1 MSESLEL
8 SDPQAVFVED
18 FYRSRFAAF
27 VGGFGSGK
35 TWAGCVDNC
44 RFLMEHPKTVTGY
57 FGPTHP
63 LIKDIY
69 FATIEEA
76 AHYFDM
82 KCKVKLADKEVH
94 FYRGRSYYGATLC
107 RSMENPN
114 NLIGF
119 KIARAHIDEIDTM
132 PIDKAGNAW
141 RKIMARLRLKVDGE
155 PNCARVTTTPEGFR
169 FVHSKFAVDPKPGY
183 RMVQASTYENAEY
196 LPDGYID
203 SLLNDYPAQLIEAY
217 LNGEFVNLT
226 SGTVYNAYDRQ
237 ANGSREAIRLNEPL
251 YIGMDFNVADMSA
264 AVAVKRENG
273 LHVVGQLISVYDTP
287 TMIETL
293 KDKWP
298 GHKIAVYPDA
308 SGGSRKTVNASTS
321 DIALL
326 RRAGFRVVVDA
337 SNPAVRDRIVSVN
350 AGFQHGKLWVNE
362 QSAPD
367 VAKCLEQQAYGKN
380 GEPDKEAG
388 FDHMNDALGYL
399 AVKEMPV
406 RKPVSR
412 AKIIGL

>member
-1 MSESLEL
+1 MSELLEL
-8 SDPQAVFVED
+8 SDPQAVFVDD
-18 FYRSRFAAF
+18 FKDTRFAAY

-35 TWAGCVDNC
+35 TFAGCVDSC
-44 RFLMEHPKTVTGY
+44 RFLLSHPKAVTGY

-69 FATIEEA
+69 YPTIDEV
-76 AHYFDM
+76 AHYFGLR
-82 KCKVKLADKEVH
+82 CQVKLADKEVH

-107 RSMENPN
+107 RSMDNPN

-132 PIDKAGNAW
+132 PTDKAANAW
-141 RKIMARLRLKVDGE
+141 RKIMARLRLKVPGAN
-155 PNCARVTTTPEGFR
+155 NCARVTTTPEGFR

-183 RMVQASTYENAEY
+183 RMVQASTYENADG
-196 LPDGYID
+196 LPDGYIE

-237 ANGSREAIRLNEPL
+237 ANSSRETIRPNEPL
-251 YIGMDFNVADMSA
+251 FVGQDFNVADMSSA
-264 AVAVKRENG
+264 IAVKRHDG
-273 LHVVGQLISVYDTP
+273 LHIVAQLVGIYDTP
-287 TMIETL
+287 ALIETL
-293 KDKWP
+293 QDKYA
-298 GHKIAVYPDA
+298 GHKIAIYPDA

-321 DIALL
+321 DISML

-350 AGFQHGKLWVNE
+350 SGFQHGRLWVNE
-362 QSAPD
+362 QAAPD

-380 GEPDKEAG
+380 GEPDKEGG
-388 FDHMNDALGYL
+388 FDHLNDATGYMV
-399 AVKEMPV
+399 VKEMPV

>member
-1 MSESLEL
+1 MSESLDL
-8 SDPQAVFVED
+8 SEPQAVFVDD
-18 FYRSRFAAF
+18 FYRVPFAAF

-44 RFLMEHPKTVTGY
+44 RFVIEHPKTVTGY

-69 FATIEEA
+69 YPTIEEA
-76 AHYFDM
+76 AFYFGM

-107 RSMENPN
+107 RSMDNPN

-119 KIARAHIDEIDTM
+119 KISRAHIDEIDTM
-132 PIDKAGNAW
+132 PTDKAGNAW

-155 PNCARVTTTPEGFR
+155 INGARVTTTPEGFR
-169 FVHSKFAVDPKPGY
+169 FVHGKFAVDPKPGY

-196 LPDGYID
+196 LPEGYIN
-203 SLLNDYPAQLIEAY
+203 SLLNDYPSQLIEAY

-226 SGTVYNAYDRQ
+226 SGTVYNAYNRQ
-237 ANGSREAIRLNEPL
+237 ANSSREEIRPGEPL
-251 YIGMDFNVADMSA
+251 FIGQDFNVADMSSSI
-264 AVAVKRENG
+264 AVKRPSG
-273 LHVVGQLISVYDTP
+273 LHIVAQLVGVYDTP
-287 TMIETL
+287 ALIETL
-293 KDKWP
+293 QDKYA
-298 GHKIAVYPDA
+298 GHKITIYPDA
-308 SGGSRKTVNASTS
+308 TGGSRKTVNASTS
-321 DIALL
+321 DLSML
-326 RRAGFRVVVDA
+326 RREGFRVVADA

-350 AGFQHGKLWVNE
+350 SAFQHGKLWVNE
-362 QSAPD
+362 QAAPE
-367 VAKCLEQQAYGKN
+367 VARCLEQQAYGKN
-380 GEPDKEAG
+380 GEPDKEGG
-388 FDHMNDALGYL
+388 FDHLNDATGYMV
-399 AVKEMPV
+399 VKEMPV